1 MQTSS
6 SGRAYARRLIYVDH
20 VLGCDAELHLA
31 HNLPMQSNPPAARF
45 AA

>member
-1 MQTSS
+1 
-6 SGRAYARRLIYVDH
+6 LIYVDH